1 MKERKTRGCE
11 RTLTQSFAFPIRAD
25 ARPWTPPS
33 LVFLARR
40 LDTARLRPGGI
51 LCHVEERCK
60 RRYCDRGVAVPQK
73 Q

>member
-11 RTLTQSFAFPIRAD
+11 LTPTQSFAFPIRAD

-33 LVFLARR
+33 LVFLGRR
-40 LDTARLRPGGI
+40 LGTARLRPGGI
-51 LCHVEERCK
+51 LCHAEERK
-60 RRYCDRGVAVPQK
+60 QRYRNRGVAVPQK